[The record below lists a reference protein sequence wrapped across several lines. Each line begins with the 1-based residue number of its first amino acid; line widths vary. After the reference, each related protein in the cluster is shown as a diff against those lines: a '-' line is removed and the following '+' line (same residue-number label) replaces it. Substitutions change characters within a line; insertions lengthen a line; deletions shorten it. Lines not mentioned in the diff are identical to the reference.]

1 MQMLK
6 LLYITGLYLPPE
18 TANGIRAYYFVRE
31 LVRSGFEVIVLETVS
46 RAHSSGEEFFGER
59 VIRLPLRSH
68 GAHARMYDMLYKIF
82 LIRNRLRGYYL
93 RRNQILWLLPGLI
106 TTESLALQGK
116 DGFNSFQRCLFL
128 EGLYGLW
135 R

>member
-6 LLYITGLYLPPE
+6 LLYITGLYPPPE

-46 RAHSSGEEFFGER
+46 RAHSLGGGFFGER
-59 VIRLPLRSH
+59 VIRLPLS
-68 GAHARMYDMLYKIF
+68 AHARMYDMLYKVF
-82 LIRNRLRGYYL
+82 LVRDRLRGYYL

-106 TTESLALQGK
+106 TWQ
-116 DGFNSFQRCLFL
+116 
-128 EGLYGLW
+128 
-135 R
+135 